1 MSKVCEVLTSDP
13 PGSNARIK
21 FTTFKELYIFLISQV
36 EKSTSKKHAE
46 EVCLYLETEW
56 V

>member
-21 FTTFKELYIFLISQV
+21 FDTFKEIYTFVVVQV
-36 EKSTSKKHAE
+36 EKTTSKKHVE
-46 EVCLYLETEW
+46 EVCTYLENEW